1 MPHPSFPIAVIALS
15 FGAGILLS
23 EADIQPSF
31 LIFLASLALFTIS
44 HLKRWYRFFLV
55 AAVGCFLFLGTMRYR
70 PPVINATSHAKD
82 HTIEIKK
89 VQNTSAYRHQYV
101 VKTTQNES
109 VLLQTSLE
117 HTFRIGDRFLVH
129 GILEPLAA
137 PKNPTD
143 FDYKTFMRRKGV
155 SYKMTLT
162 DEIFIPL
169 EHQWSLKS
177 WAFVVQ
183 QRLIGELRKTSLH
196 EDSKALIMAL
206 VLGTKKELSE
216 ERIQQYQRAGAM
228 HLLAISG
235 LHIGIILLLLRF
247 LVAPL
252 KRMKYGTI
260 LTAVI
265 PIVLLWC
272 FALITGAAPSVIRAV
287 TMFSFLQIG
296 LALKRKNVRM
306 QGVWVSFMVLLFV
319 QPRLLFDVGFQLSY
333 AAVFGIVW
341 MMPYWQRLFIN
352 QHRYMQYI
360 AALIGIGGIAQLSVL
375 PFSLYYFHQF
385 PLLFWVSNL
394 ALVPFIGI
402 IIFLGIASIAM
413 SFIRPVHWFY
423 TAIDAVFWCYQ
434 SVVAWIAKWEG
445 FFVEHIPFRTTDALI
460 LGAVVLCLFCFLESP
475 KKRKLVVLGIF
486 SLGFHAQLYFDW
498 KNPPKATIA
507 QVYKNSLILTADAKK
522 LIAISAKQTPQVIR
536 MAQDFKQYYRLSSI
550 EYTSIENTYKK
561 LLVVDCLGVY
571 RGIGKYEFVLLRQ
584 SPKIHLEELIDS
596 LTPQIIIADG
606 SNFPSFVE
614 RWKKTCAAKGIK
626 FHATAVQGAYP
637 LN

>member
-1 MPHPSFPIAVIALS
+1 MPHPSTPIAVIALS
-15 FGAGILLS
+15 FSAGILLS
-23 EADIQPSF
+23 EANIQFSF
-31 LIFLASLALFTIS
+31 QIFLVSVVALIVC
-44 HLKRWYRFFLV
+44 HLKRWNHFFLL
-55 AAVGCFLFLGTMRYR
+55 AAGGCFLILGTMRYQ
-70 PPVINATSHAKD
+70 PPVINATSHLKD
-82 HTIEIKK
+82 HTIEIKRI
-89 VQNTSAYRHQYV
+89 QNTSAHGHQYV

-109 VLLQTSLE
+109 VLLHTSLE
-117 HTFRIGDRFLVH
+117 HSFTIGDRFLVH
-129 GILEPLAA
+129 GTLEPIPP

-143 FDYKTFMRRKGV
+143 FDYRTFMRRKGV
-155 SYKMTLT
+155 SRRMTVI
-162 DEIFIPL
+162 DEIFVPL
-169 EHQWSLKS
+169 DRQWSLKS
-177 WAFVVQ
+177 WAFAIQ
-183 QRLIGELRKTSLH
+183 QKLIGKLKKTSLH

-235 LHIGIILLLLRF
+235 LHIGIMLLLLRF

-252 KRMKYGTI
+252 KRMKHGAV
-260 LTAVI
+260 LAAVI
-265 PIVLLWC
+265 PIVFLWS
-272 FALITGAAPSVIRAV
+272 FALITGAASSVVRAV

-306 QGVWVSFMVLLFV
+306 QGVWVSFVVLLFV

-352 QHRYMQYI
+352 QHRFMQYI

-385 PLLFWVSNL
+385 PLLFWLSNL

-402 IIFLGIASIAM
+402 IIFLGIGSIAM
-413 SFIRPVHWFY
+413 SFISSTHWFY
-423 TAIDAVFWCYQ
+423 TGVDAVFWCYQ

-445 FFVEHIPFRTTDALI
+445 FLVEHIPFRTTDAIL
-460 LGAVVLCLFCFLESP
+460 LGAVVLSLFFFLESP

-498 KNPPKATIA
+498 KDPPKATIA
-507 QVYKNSLILTADAKK
+507 QVYKNSLILTANANK
-522 LIAISAKQTPQVIR
+522 LVAISAKQTPQVIR

-550 EYTSIENTYKK
+550 EYASIENTYKN

-571 RGIGKYEFVLLRQ
+571 RGLGKHEFVLLRQ

-614 RWKKTCAAKGIK
+614 RWKKTCAAKGII
-626 FHATAVQGAYP
+626 FHATAVLGAYP